1 MAETLGDAILHLRTD
16 SSKLDA
22 GLADAQDKTES
33 AAAQMQARAQRMG
46 EIGQKLSMAV
56 TLPLAAFGVA
66 AGKAASDAEE
76 LQSAFDQTFGTMAGD
91 MNEWAQTTGDAMGR
105 STQELQRAANMFGI
119 FFNQAAP
126 TKQAAADL
134 SKEFTVL
141 AQDLASFYNVDPGTA
156 MEKLRAGLSGEAEPL
171 RDFGVF
177 LNEAAVGA
185 KAMEMGL
192 AASNKELT
200 EQDKIMA
207 RAALIMES
215 TKNAQGDVGRTSGS
229 TANQVRAAKAAF
241 EELQVTVGTKL
252 LPVVTP
258 LISGV
263 ATVLNWFSQLPAPV
277 QTGVVAI
284 AALAAVLGPALIG
297 ISAIASGM
305 GSVIVAARG
314 FGAAVDVLG
323 LLKNVIPIIG
333 MVGKALLTLAM
344 NPVFLTIAALVAG
357 VYLAWSNW
365 DKIKPIIDGVGAAV
379 SNWWN
384 ANVQPILTAVGNK
397 VKELVAIWEQYF
409 GTQLK
414 NVVTMV
420 RALMNVDFKAAW
432 EAMKS
437 IVSTALNAV
446 GRMISA
452 FAPNL
457 ARVMAALVQ
466 RMVASGREIIAGLA
480 SGIREAGEAVWNA
493 LKSVVLAG
501 INRIR
506 DFLGIR
512 SPSLLFKEMGGDI
525 ADGLAIG
532 IEEGIPTVQA
542 AMGQLAQAVA
552 DAAPAWSVDVGGGPM
567 KLPEAPMG
575 SEPAGAPTDE
585 NGEQWKEGF
594 RSWFKDGVR
603 AAMDGD
609 LGGFMKDWLSGIAD
623 RMFDRALDGLADMLA
638 NALGGLF
645 GGGAA
650 GGGGEA
656 AGIANA
662 LGTLFSGFFATGG
675 TIPAGTFGIVGE
687 KGPEPVISTPRGAL
701 VRPNSS
707 LGSFAASMRPN
718 TPSVQMPVTINAPGA
733 DAAALERVRQSL
745 DQLRAE
751 VPSIALG
758 TIQDAGDRRMIST
771 GGWR

>member
-16 SSKLDA
+16 DSKLDA
-22 GLADAQDKTES
+22 GLNAAKGKADDVAAKFEATGARMQEAGKT
-33 AAAQMQARAQRMG
+33 
-46 EIGQKLSMAV
+46 LSLAV
-56 TLPLAAFGVA
+56 TLPLAAFGVQ
-66 AGKAASDAEE
+66 AGQAASDAEE
-76 LQSAFDQTFGTMAGD
+76 LQSAFNQTFGSMAGN
-91 MNEWAQTTGDAMGR
+91 MNAWAVETGDAMGR
-105 STQELQRAANMFGI
+105 STQEMQRAANMFGI

-126 TKQAAADL
+126 TKAAAADM
-134 SKEFTVL
+134 SKQFSIL

-185 KAMEMGL
+185 KAMELGL
-192 AASNKELT
+192 AASTKELS

-215 TKNAQGDVGRTSGS
+215 TANAQGDVARTSGS
-229 TANQVRAAKAAF
+229 TANQVRAAKAAY

-258 LISGV
+258 LISMV
-263 ATVLNWFSQLPAPV
+263 ASLLNWFTQLPQPV
-277 QTGVVAI
+277 QTGVVAF
-284 AALAAVLGPALIG
+284 AALGAVLGPAMIG
-297 ISAIASGM
+297 IGALVSGM

-314 FGAAVDVLG
+314 FKAAVDIIG
-323 LLKNVIPIIG
+323 LLKNIVPVLG
-333 MVGKALLTLAM
+333 LVGKALLTLAM

-357 VYLAWSNW
+357 VYLAWQNW
-365 DKIKPIIDGVGAAV
+365 DKIKPIIDAVGNAV

-397 VKELVAIWEQYF
+397 VKELVGIWNDYF

-414 NVVTMV
+414 NVVAMV
-420 RALMNVDFKAAW
+420 SALMNGDFRGAW
-432 EAMKS
+432 EAMKN
-437 IVSTALNAV
+437 IVNTALSTV
-446 GRMISA
+446 WKTISA

-466 RMVASGREIIAGLA
+466 RMITSGREIISGLA
-480 SGIREAGEAVWNA
+480 SGITAAGEAVWNA

-512 SPSLLFKEMGGDI
+512 SPSRLFMEMGGDI
-525 ADGLAIG
+525 VEGLALG
-532 IEEGIPTVQA
+532 IENEIPTVRQ
-542 AMGQLAQAVA
+542 AMGNLAQAVA
-552 DAAPAWSVDVGGGPM
+552 DAAPSWSVSVDGGPM
-567 KLPEAPMG
+567 KLPEG
-575 SEPAGAPTDE
+575 QPAGDSPTSPDAAT
-585 NGEQWKEGF
+585 GEEWKEGF
-594 RSWFKDGVR
+594 KNWFKEGVR
-603 AAMDGD
+603 AALDGD
-609 LGGFMKDWLSGIAD
+609 LGGFLKDWLSGIAD
-623 RMFDRALDGLADMLA
+623 RMFDKALDNLANFLAD
-638 NALGGLF
+638 ALGSLF
-645 GGGAA
+645 SSGGA

-656 AGIANA
+656 AGLANA

-675 TIPAGTFGIVGE
+675 TIPAGSFGIVGE
-687 KGPEPVISTPRGAL
+687 KGPEPVIATARGAMI
-701 VRPNSS
+701 RPSTS
-707 LGSFAASMRPN
+707 LGSFAATMRPAA
-718 TPSVQMPVTINAPGA
+718 PSVAMPISINAPGA

-745 DQLRAE
+745 DQLRADLPGL
-751 VPSIALG
+751 VVS
-758 TIQDAGDRRMIST
+758 TVQDAGDRRMISN